1 MKLSK
6 NEARLRK
13 HKRIRKKLAG
23 TPDRPRLAVYRSLT
37 QIYAQAIDDTHGNTL
52 VSASTVEKEFRSS
65 GDRGSNINAA
75 KVVGEH
81 IAKRLI
87 EKGIEQVVFDR
98 GGFMYHGRVK
108 ALAEAAREAGLKF

>member
-23 TPDRPRLAVYRSLT
+23 TPDRPRLAVFRSLA
-37 QIYAQAIDDTHGNTL
+37 QIYAQAIDDTTGNTIAA
-52 VSASTVEKEFRSS
+52 ASTVEKDYRSGSKS
-65 GDRGSNINAA
+65 GGNIPAA
-75 KVVGEH
+75 KVVGEN
-81 IAKRLI
+81 IAKKLL
-87 EKGIEQVVFDR
+87 EKGIENVVFDR

>member
-13 HKRIRKKLAG
+13 HKRIRKKIAG
-23 TPDRPRLAVYRSLT
+23 TPDRPRLAVYRSLA
-37 QIYAQAIDDTHGNTL
+37 QIYAQAIDDTTGKTIAA
-52 VSASTVEKEFRSS
+52 ASTVEKEFRAGDGS
-65 GDRGSNINAA
+65 GGNISAA
-75 KVVGEH
+75 KVIGEN
-81 IAKRLI
+81 IAKRLL
-87 EKGIEQVVFDR
+87 EKGIENVIFDR